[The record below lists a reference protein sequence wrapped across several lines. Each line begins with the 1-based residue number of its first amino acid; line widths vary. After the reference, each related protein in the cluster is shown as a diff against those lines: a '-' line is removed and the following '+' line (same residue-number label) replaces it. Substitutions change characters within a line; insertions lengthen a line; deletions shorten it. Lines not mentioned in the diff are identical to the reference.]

1 MTYPLPAGNFQFP
14 SQRKGIDQK
23 TDEWAKKCIES
34 AEQHAIFA
42 DQNLRETYHN
52 KKTNYDLYAN
62 ILNQKDVEKVCNP
75 FGLQGLAVP
84 AKMQNYPISSP
95 KINLLIGEE
104 FKRKFDWKVRVAN
117 DDAISSKEMER
128 SNKIKKFIKT
138 LIEQTPEDEMETTLK
153 HYMKYLNYEWQDF
166 REEAGTKLLNHLFQ
180 KQNLK
185 RKFNKAFKDVTLVGE
200 EIGFWDIVATE
211 PVFEV
216 LNPLKV
222 HTVRSGESP
231 YFEDADII
239 VIDTYMSPGKIIDDY
254 WDVLTPSQVKQVEG
268 GLTSTTGGGGGQKGF
283 NDLGNYPDLAIRVDE
298 TIDTAQ
304 FEQGIRFGAPIDS
317 YGNIRVLR
325 TYWRSMR
332 KMKWVTTIDEYGKE
346 KKELRDEKDEVLI
359 ELGETYETIW
369 ISEWWEGHKIGGTI
383 NAKDNAGIYTRLQ
396 PKKLQYRSMQNPS
409 RCHPGIVGTIHNTN
423 DSTVVSPM
431 DMMKPYQY
439 MYNVLMYNT
448 ELMIS
453 KNWGKIMRLP
463 MHEKPEGW
471 HTEQWLSFARSMN
484 ALPYDGFKESNKG
497 ASMGKLAGNLNA
509 QSPVIDMEMGNS
521 IQLYMNMMQHVK
533 DEMGE
538 IVGVTKARQGQ
549 ISSSQAVGNVQREMI
564 QTSHITEWLF
574 SGHDEWKLRCLT
586 VGLETAKIAVKDNP
600 QKYQDVLGDMS
611 TLIYQ
616 FGDNDSL
623 EADFGIFLSD
633 SGRDTE
639 LYEMMKQLAHAGI
652 QNDKMNFSTL
662 MSIYMDN
669 SLSSIRRK
677 IESSEKD
684 TEQAAIK
691 ARQEELQVAQQGQ
704 EAQAQAAQAALE
716 WEKEKTYLEEET
728 KMNIAAIQQ
737 EGNGGE
743 ENKALLDFEKHAETV
758 RKNRENLDLKHNQ
771 LQETERKNKAN
782 EGLKKEQLA
791 IQRNKPLRT

>member
-1 MTYPLPAGNFQFP
+1 
-14 SQRKGIDQK
+14 
-23 TDEWAKKCIES
+23 
-34 AEQHAIFA
+34 
-42 DQNLRETYHN
+42 
-52 KKTNYDLYAN
+52 
-62 ILNQKDVEKVCNP
+62 
-75 FGLQGLAVP
+75 
-84 AKMQNYPISSP
+84 
-95 KINLLIGEE
+95 
-104 FKRKFDWKVRVAN
+104 
-117 DDAISSKEMER
+117 
-128 SNKIKKFIKT
+128 
-138 LIEQTPEDEMETTLK
+138 
-153 HYMKYLNYEWQDF
+153 
-166 REEAGTKLLNHLFQ
+166 
-180 KQNLK
+180 
-185 RKFNKAFKDVTLVGE
+185 
-200 EIGFWDIVATE
+200 
-211 PVFEV
+211 
-216 LNPLKV
+216 
-222 HTVRSGESP
+222 
-231 YFEDADII
+231 
-239 VIDTYMSPGKIIDDY
+239 
-254 WDVLTPSQVKQVEG
+254 
-268 GLTSTTGGGGGQKGF
+268 
-283 NDLGNYPDLAIRVDE
+283 
-298 TIDTAQ
+298 
-304 FEQGIRFGAPIDS
+304 
-317 YGNIRVLR
+317 
-325 TYWRSMR
+325 
-332 KMKWVTTIDEYGKE
+332 
-346 KKELRDEKDEVLI
+346 
-359 ELGETYETIW
+359 
-369 ISEWWEGHKIGGTI
+369 
-383 NAKDNAGIYTRLQ
+383 
-396 PKKLQYRSMQNPS
+396 
-409 RCHPGIVGTIHNTN
+409 
-423 DSTVVSPM
+423 
-431 DMMKPYQY
+431 
-439 MYNVLMYNT
+439 MYNT